1 MNTTPKKLDITNKIA
16 YNTVLFKMKVTVVV
30 KVAQP
35 LCVLCDKTFSNEA
48 MKPSRLRSHLE
59 RVHSE
64 HANKDEIFFRKRRD
78 DRIKQRRIT
87 NMFKRFTQSIED
99 GQLASYYMSLI
110 SAKQGLPHTI
120 GEKAFIPVIR
130 TVLEKVIHYKNTSNV
145 VRSIP
150 LSNNTV
156 KRRIDEMGECV
167 EQKLVQMMCDNV
179 FSMHVDESTLPGNKC
194 LLLVCVLLIVD
205 DTTYE

>member
-1 MNTTPKKLDITNKIA
+1 M
-16 YNTVLFKMKVTVVV
+16 
-30 KVAQP
+30 
-35 LCVLCDKTFSNEA
+35 
-48 MKPSRLRSHLE
+48 
-59 RVHSE
+59 HSE
-64 HANKDEIFFRKRRD
+64 HKDKDEEFFRKRRD
-78 DRIKQRRIT
+78 ERRRKQRKIT
-87 NMFKRFTQSIED
+87 NMFKSNTQSIED
-99 GQLASYYMSLI
+99 GQLASYYLSLI
-110 SAKQGLPHTI
+110 VAKQGLPHTI

-179 FSMHVDESTLPGNKC
+179 FSMQVDESTLPGNKC
-194 LLLVCVLLIVD
+194 LLFVCVH
-205 DTTYE
+205 